1 MPDKRLIEVD
11 FPLEQVSLDS
21 VHEKN
26 VRHGHISTLHI
37 WPARRPLAACR
48 AALIATLLPDPG
60 NVEERKAM
68 YRRMAGT
75 VVETIKPEKK
85 NGRTVEKRKR
95 ETQGGI
101 LHWGRE
107 NGPDLDWFRDKIREA
122 YGGRAPK
129 VLDPFAGGG
138 AIPLEA
144 MRLGCEVTANDLN
157 PVAWFILK
165 CTLEYPQKLAGQ
177 TRPLPD
183 FARQDRDFMAAFLK
197 AKGYKGAALRREL
210 GKLGLDEDGPNS
222 DGRIAEPELLYHRP
236 QLEADLAWQVRAWG
250 RWVLAQ
256 ARKRLARRY
265 PTYAEWQGKSGQ
277 HQAPG
282 VQASSLH
289 RGGQD
294 ARAPREGER
303 LRLLEPDADGRTDAG
318 PLNAGF
324 DAAYLADPRN
334 PRWIAKPTVAYLW
347 ARTVRC
353 KGCRATIPLLKTK
366 WLAKKENKRVL
377 LIVTPVPSSPLTP
390 TPLPEGE
397 GLLSYPR
404 PLGEGGPELVEGPG
418 EGAEGISGVAGS
430 RSGQPQGAAPTVS
443 GGSVRFDIETDVPHV
458 GGNAAQRRE
467 HDKRRGA
474 GSMSRSGAQC
484 PCCPTIMS
492 MDDIRYEGRAGRL
505 GAVMTA
511 VVVDGP
517 KGKEYRLPTD
527 EELRAAEVSKEEL
540 DALYE
545 QIPFGLPE
553 EPLPPVGTLGF
564 RVQRYGFD
572 QWAKLFV
579 RRQLLI
585 IGTLLLELRTLDQR
599 IQQKDVSLSVR
610 CALICAIN
618 RLTDINS
625 NISSWINKLEAVRN
639 TFARFALP
647 IVWDFAEANP
657 IAETT
662 GSFDNAL
669 EWVAKVYDH
678 LLISNPEKN
687 LAQVEN
693 LSATDVRGE
702 FDCIVTDPPYYD
714 AIPYSDLMDFF
725 QVWLRRSTQGLSSEI
740 DTAFQEPL
748 GPKWNH
754 DTGDGE
760 LIDDASRFD
769 GDKSRSKQNYE
780 DGMAR
785 AFQSC
790 HKALQPDGRLVVVF
804 ANKSPDAWE
813 TLAAALIRAGFVV
826 DGSWPIQTERQSR
839 TRAMASAALASSVW
853 LVCKKRAP
861 ARPGWDTTVLAEM
874 RERIRTQLRDF
885 WDAGIRGPDFVWAAT
900 GPALEAFS
908 KYPVVKKA
916 DEAGAQMSVS
926 EFLREVR
933 RIVVDFVV
941 GRVLTQDGE
950 AEAISGLDD
959 VTTYYLLHRKDFGL
973 DTAPIGACI
982 LYALSCNLSD
992 SALTDRLDILA
1003 RAGKT
1008 ALDDAEPDD
1017 VTDEANSVHA
1027 ERSVSEVE
1035 AGSAGGNTIKL
1046 KAWHQRRAK
1055 GLGYDAP
1062 HERPVPLID
1071 QAHRLMH
1078 LWRAGDEV
1086 KVNDYLDTRGLKRNA
1101 LFVQLLQA
1109 LIELAPAGSDERAIL
1124 ESLSNHIATHGGIA
1138 PARQAELLGMGNE
1151 A

>member
-1 MPDKRLIEVD
+1 MTPKRLIEVD

-60 NVEERKAM
+60 NAEERKAI

-85 NGRTVEKRKR
+85 NGKTVEKRKR

-107 NGPDLDWFRDKIREA
+107 NGPDLDWFRDAIREA

-210 GKLGLDEDGPNS
+210 AKLNLDADRGV
-222 DGRIAEPELLYHRP
+222 AEPELLAHRP
-236 QLEADLAWQVRAWG
+236 LLEADLAWQVRAWG

-265 PTYAEWQGKSGQ
+265 PTYAEWTGQVVSGQ
-277 HQAPG
+277 GSVASGEAGGRRPEESAPFDHSPLEG
-282 VQASSLH
+282 ESARQGRSPQLS
-289 RGGQD
+289 RWGGD
-294 ARAPREGER
+294 ARPAPDDEPSER
-303 LRLLEPDADGRTDAG
+303 LRRLEPDADGKTDAG

-324 DAAYLADPRN
+324 DKTYLDDPRN

-353 KGCRATIPLLKTK
+353 KGCRAILPLLKTK
-366 WLAKKENKRVL
+366 WLAKKDNKRVL
-377 LIVTPVPSSPLTP
+377 LTVTPNSDRT
-390 TPLPEGE
+390 
-397 GLLSYPR
+397 
-404 PLGEGGPELVEGPG
+404 
-418 EGAEGISGVAGS
+418 GVVFG
-430 RSGQPQGAAPTVS
+430 
-443 GGSVRFDIETDVPHV
+443 IETDVPQV
-458 GGNAAQRRE
+458 GGNAAQRRA
-467 HDKRRGA
+467 HDQRRGA

-492 MDDIRYEGRAGRL
+492 LDDIRYEGCAGRL
-505 GAVMTA
+505 DAIMTA
-511 VVVDGP
+511 VVVGGV
-517 KGKEYRLPTD
+517 KGKEYRLPTE

-540 DALYE
+540 DEVYE

-553 EPLPPVGTLGF
+553 EPLPGKEALGF
-564 RVQRYGFD
+564 NVPLYGFD
-572 QWAKLFV
+572 QWAKLFTE
-579 RRQLLI
+579 RQLANYAVLI
-585 IGTLLLELRTLDQR
+585 SIIRSIPNRTSRHDTLEKCLSGYLLCVLSKQLDYGNVLCTWYTQNEQIRDLFNRFTLPM
-599 IQQKDVSLSVR
+599 K
-610 CALICAIN
+610 
-618 RLTDINS
+618 
-625 NISSWINKLEAVRN
+625 
-639 TFARFALP
+639 
-647 IVWDFAEANP
+647 WDFAEVSPLGGAS
-657 IAETT
+657 
-662 GSFDNAL
+662 GSWESML
-669 EWVAKVYDH
+669 T
-678 LLISNPEKN
+678 
-687 LAQVEN
+687 
-693 LSATDVRGE
+693 SATKSIDTAVAIPNLGPQPTISHTSAISASGQ
-702 FDCIVTDPPYYD
+702 FDLIITDPPYYD
-714 AIPYSDLMDFF
+714 AIPYSDSMDFF
-725 QVWLRRSTQGLSSEI
+725 YVWLRRSTHGLSPEI
-740 DTAFQEPL
+740 DTAFQQPL
-748 GPKWNH
+748 GPKWDH
-754 DTGDGE
+754 DSNDGE
-760 LIDDASRFD
+760 LIDEASRFE
-769 GDKSRSKQNYE
+769 GDKRRSKQNYE

-785 AFQSC
+785 AFQAC
-790 HKALQPDGRLVVVF
+790 HAALQSDGRLVVVF

-813 TLAAALIRAGFVV
+813 TLVAALIRSGFVV
-826 DGSWPIQTERQSR
+826 DGSWPIQTEMPNR
-839 TRAMASAALASSVW
+839 TRAMASAVLSSSIW
-853 LVCKKRAP
+853 LVCKKRPP

-916 DEAGAQMSVS
+916 DEADAHLSVS

-973 DTAPIGACI
+973 ASAPIGACI

-992 SALTDRLDILA
+992 SELTDRLDILA

-1008 ALDDAEPDD
+1008 LFDDLEADD
-1017 VTDEANSVHA
+1017 RPDEADSLDSVRA
-1027 ERSVSEVE
+1027 ERSPEGEVE
-1035 AGSAGGNTIKL
+1035 AGSRGTGNTIKL

-1055 GLGYDAP
+1055 WLGLESP
-1062 HERPVPLID
+1062 QERPVPLID
-1071 QAHRLMH
+1071 QAHKLMQ

-1109 LIELAPAGSDERAIL
+1109 LIELAPAGSEERAIL
-1124 ESLSNHIATHGGIA
+1124 ESLSNHIAAQRGIA
-1138 PARQAELLGMGNE
+1138 PTRQAALRLGE
-1151 A
+1151 AGGG